1 MQLNLAFLDPPNL
14 APNPPLQQRRWRW
27 RGGSSTK
34 PRASPR
40 SRFWPVSS
48 AGCSRPDRRGR
59 EAMNERAKITANH
72 LSRQA
77 IVYLRRSSA
86 AQVENNRESTDR
98 QYALAAKARELG
110 WPADRIVVIDEDL
123 GLSGAGFV
131 ARSGFARLTAEVAL
145 ARVGLVLG
153 LEVSR
158 LARNNADWHRLIELG
173 GLTDTLIGDADGI
186 YHPSLFNDRL
196 LLGLKGAMSEAE
208 LHVLRARLNG
218 GIRNKAARGELRR
231 GLPVGFVWGEADGQV
246 RFHPDE
252 AVVAAIRNVF
262 SSFAQTGSARRV
274 WLWFRSE
281 GLTFPLQMHQGAE
294 IRWVEAS
301 YTAIHHVL
309 TNPAYAGAYAYGKS
323 RRETMLD
330 ASGVRRK
337 RVRKLPRSEWQVLI
351 ADHHPGFIDWRT
363 YEANQDRI
371 AQNTRPGPHKA
382 GGAVR
387 EGSALLQGLASCG
400 HCGRRLHTHY
410 RGRSSSPGYH
420 CPGKILV
427 EGRGVYC
434 LNIGAIQIDEAVT
447 RAFIAALE
455 PAKLAATV
463 AAAERLEADRETS
476 LRQWRL
482 GVERAS
488 YEASR
493 AERRY
498 RAVDPDNR
506 LVARGLE
513 REWEQQLSA
522 LEAAKVELSR
532 REEARPRLLSQDER
546 SRLLALGAD
555 LIWHAATT
563 TQRDRKELLRTLLEE
578 VIVKVERDKAAARLT
593 LRWKGGALA
602 EIELALPRSRPATIR
617 TDEDTI
623 ALVRRLAALYPDA
636 VIAGI
641 LNRQGRATAYGH
653 RFEAGRVGSLRRHW
667 DIPCCEPSDAHAEGE
682 LLTIKTA
689 AAVLGVAPSTLH
701 RLLNAGIIPGE
712 QLTPGAPGRIRL
724 THDVMAR
731 FNNDAG
737 EGFIPMREAMK
748 ALGVSRQTVLQR
760 VKRGELDAVHVMR
773 GKQKGLRIKAIARQP
788 ELFDRTS

>member
-1 MQLNLAFLDPPNL
+1 
-14 APNPPLQQRRWRW
+14 
-27 RGGSSTK
+27 
-34 PRASPR
+34 
-40 SRFWPVSS
+40 
-48 AGCSRPDRRGR
+48 
-59 EAMNERAKITANH
+59 MNERAKITANH

-77 IVYLRRSSA
+77 IVYLRQSSA

-110 WPADRIVVIDEDL
+110 WTADRIVVIDEDL
-123 GLSGAGFV
+123 GLSGSGFV

-145 ARVGLVLG
+145 AHVGLVLG

-186 YHPSLFNDRL
+186 YHPALFNDRL

-231 GLPVGFVWGEADGQV
+231 GLPVGFVWGEADGEV

-252 AVVAAIRNVF
+252 AVVTAIRNVF
-262 SSFAQTGSARRV
+262 SSFAGTGSARRV

-281 GLTFPLQMHQGAE
+281 RLTFPLQMHQGAE

-323 RRETMLD
+323 RRETMLN

-351 ADHHPGFIDWRT
+351 PDHHPGFIDWRT

-387 EGSALLQGLASCG
+387 EGSALLQGLAACG
-400 HCGRRLHTHY
+400 RCGRRLHTHY
-410 RGRSSSPGYH
+410 RGRSSAPGYH

-434 LNIGAIQIDEAVT
+434 LNIGGVQIDEAVT

-463 AAAERLEADRETS
+463 AAAERLEADREIS

-513 REWEQQLSA
+513 REWEERLSA
-522 LEAAKVELSR
+522 LEAARAELSR
-532 REEARPRLLSQDER
+532 REEARPRALSQEER

-555 LIWHAATT
+555 LATVWHAETT

-578 VIVKVERDKAAARLT
+578 VIVKVERDKAVARLT

-602 EIELALPRSRPATIR
+602 EIDLALPRSRPATIR

-641 LNRQGRATAYGH
+641 LNRQGRTTVYGH
-653 RFEAGRVGSLRRHW
+653 RFEAGRVGNLRRHW
-667 DIPCCEPSDAHAEGE
+667 DIPCFEPSAARAEGE
-682 LLTIKTA
+682 LLTIKKA

-712 QLTPGAPGRIRL
+712 QLTPNAPWRIRL

-731 FNNDAG
+731 FNCDAG
-737 EGFIPMREAMK
+737 EGFIIMREAMK

-773 GKQKGLRIKAIARQP
+773 GKQKGLRIKAIVRQP